1 MTTSTQIGEVHE
13 KLIKKQDEIKNKQDE
28 IIIKK
33 DEIKNNQDEI
43 KKINEKIKKNQDEL
57 KKKQDELTI
66 VQNQDEFKN
75 KQDEIKNKQDEL
87 KNNQDELTKKQDE
100 IKNKQNE
107 IIIKQD
113 EIKNKEAE
121 IEILK
126 KNLIDEAQKLI
137 KEGTT
142 DCYVLCKKKK
152 YKDDNK
158 DKDGYFFNQGK
169 NGWKYGIGG
178 VGVVVICILGFIMM
192 NSMYPNIISNII
204 HKFQFTI
211 WNILL
216 LLFIFGIAPFGYLF
230 WMGKCKN
237 EHPGPKNISI
247 DKFLTVIPFIASLIL
262 TFYPASL
269 ILSSIEYLNLNEK
282 SVLGGICVL
291 FGFGGI
297 DYWISVIKNTL
308 YDKECSSSPGG
319 FAFGL
324 WSWLYFLMFSL
335 FAGLIIVISG
345 VWFLKPLQHRGWSIV
360 GFLRNFLITI
370 GLVLTNL
377 LGGINF
383 YSEIKMTS

>member
-1 MTTSTQIGEVHE
+1 MDKIQMDKIYKQIGE
-13 KLIKKQDEIKNKQDE
+13 
-28 IIIKK
+28 
-33 DEIKNNQDEI
+33 
-43 KKINEKIKKNQDEL
+43 
-57 KKKQDELTI
+57 
-66 VQNQDEFKN
+66 
-75 KQDEIKNKQDEL
+75 
-87 KNNQDELTKKQDE
+87 
-100 IKNKQNE
+100 
-107 IIIKQD
+107 
-113 EIKNKEAE
+113 
-121 IEILK
+121 
-126 KNLIDEAQKLI
+126 
-137 KEGTT
+137 
-142 DCYVLCKKKK
+142 
-152 YKDDNK
+152 

-169 NGWKYGIGG
+169 NGWKWGIGG
-178 VGVVVICILGFIMM
+178 IGVVVFFILVCIMM
-192 NSMYPNIISNII
+192 NSIYPDIISNII

-237 EHPGPKNISI
+237 EHPGLKNISI
-247 DKFLTVIPFIASLIL
+247 DKFLTAIPFIASLIL

-282 SVLGGICVL
+282 SVLGVISLC

-297 DYWISVIKNTL
+297 DYWISVIKNTF
-308 YDKECSSSPGG
+308 YNKECSSGPGG
-319 FAFGL
+319 FSFGL
-324 WSWLYFLMFSL
+324 WNFAYFLMFSL